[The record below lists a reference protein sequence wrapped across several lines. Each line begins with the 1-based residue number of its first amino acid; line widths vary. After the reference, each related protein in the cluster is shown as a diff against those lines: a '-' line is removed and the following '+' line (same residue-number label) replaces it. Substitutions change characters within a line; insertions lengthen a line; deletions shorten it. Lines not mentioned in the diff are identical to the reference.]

1 MFKNIADDITAE
13 EIKNR
18 ILAYASLKAAEEEV
32 DEDYWYGNIS
42 TYTLNLRLS
51 GIYGEKQFNDV
62 LSSGADSTLNI
73 GKYPYLE
80 NEVFLRET
88 QHLDNLN
95 FVKYLYQAFLARE
108 ADAGGL
114 EGNVNQLKN
123 GALRENLVIGLRNS
137 GEADNVFL
145 RVTECLDDEHF
156 LEIAHRVYLQPENRS
171 LRWSQDLESLQN
183 GTSRET
189 VFQDLKQF
197 QQLQT
202 ALKHREGD
210 FNREDRVFLQNTQN
224 LSNEEFVKE
233 LYLTYCKREADPGG
247 RTGNV
252 NQLDSGVARSDLLYG
267 LRTSEE
273 AANVFVDLTAGL
285 DNPTFIKVAYQAYRK
300 QELTP
305 QVQQQCL
312 EILEGGNIR
321 QTILRE
327 QLPAPTP
334 QEPIVSVE
342 IEPAEPVA
350 PIEPV
355 SIVPEPISP
364 LENAVEQLQNNF
376 ALEDEQF
383 LALKENSS
391 NTDFI
396 EQLYSTYL
404 KREADADGL
413 TSHLQQL
420 NRGVSRLEIL
430 YALRTSQEAANVF
443 VELTSAV
450 DNDSFIELAY
460 SKFRKQKLN
469 EIDRANAREIL
480 ESGQIRQTILQDC
493 PPLVALP
500 ETDLATLEDRTVTTE
515 TPKTT
520 PSVEPDLIFSP
531 QELLTDFQIEDREFI
546 ERTESLSNEQFV
558 GQIYRIF
565 FRREADSEGL
575 ASHTDQINKGVSR
588 GEILYDLRTSK
599 EAANVF
605 VENTTELNN
614 SEFLDVAYAVYL
626 KRNLDPENK
635 AAYLEYLEQGNPR
648 QDILS

>member
-1 MFKNIADDITAE
+1 MFKNIVDKITAE

-18 ILAYASLKAAEEEV
+18 LLAYASLKAAEEEV

-88 QHLDNLN
+88 QHLDDLN
-95 FVKYLYQAFLARE
+95 FVKQLYQAFLARE

-224 LSNEEFVKE
+224 HSNEEFVKE

-247 RTGNV
+247 LEGNV
-252 NQLDSGVARSDLLYG
+252 NQLNSGVARSDLLYG

-312 EILEGGNIR
+312 AILEGGNIR
-321 QTILRE
+321 QTILTE
-327 QLPAPTP
+327 QLPAATP
-334 QEPIVSVE
+334 QEPIVESVE
-342 IEPAEPVA
+342 MESAEPVA
-350 PIEPV
+350 LIEPV
-355 SIVPEPISP
+355 SIIPEVISP
-364 LENAVEQLQNNF
+364 LENALEQLQDNF
-376 ALEDEQF
+376 AKTDEQF
-383 LALKENSS
+383 LALKNSS

-396 EQLYSTYL
+396 EQLYLTYL
-404 KREADADGL
+404 KREADPDGL
-413 TSHLQQL
+413 TSNLQQL
-420 NRGVSRLEIL
+420 NSGVARREIL

-450 DNDSFIELAY
+450 DNESFIELAY
-460 SKFRKQKLN
+460 TKFRKQKLN
-469 EIDRANAREIL
+469 ETDRANAREIL

-500 ETDLATLEDRTVTTE
+500 ETDLATLENLTVTTE

-520 PSVEPDLIFSP
+520 PVEPDLIFSP

-558 GQIYRIF
+558 RQIYRIF
-565 FRREADSEGL
+565 FRREADPEGL

-588 GEILYDLRTSK
+588 GEILYDLRTSQ

-605 VENTTELNN
+605 VENTTELDN

-635 AAYLEYLEQGNPR
+635 AAYLEYLEEGNPR

>member
-1 MFKNIADDITAE
+1 MFKNIADNITAE

-18 ILAYASLKAAEEEV
+18 ILAYASLKAAEEKA

-51 GIYGEKQFNDV
+51 GVYGEKQFNDV

-88 QHLDNLN
+88 QHLDDLN
-95 FVKYLYQAFLARE
+95 FVKQLYQAFLARE

-114 EGNVNQLKN
+114 EGNVNQLQN

-137 GEADNVFL
+137 GEADGVFL

-156 LEIAHRVYLQPENRS
+156 LEIAHRVYLQPGNRS
-171 LRWSQDLESLQN
+171 LRWSQDLQSLQD
-183 GTSRET
+183 GMSREM

-210 FNREDRVFLQNTQN
+210 FAREDSVFLQNTQN

-247 RTGNV
+247 LEGNV
-252 NQLDSGVARSDLLYG
+252 NQLNSGVTRADLLYG

-285 DNPTFIKVAYQAYRK
+285 DIPTFIKVAYRAYRK

-305 QVQQQCL
+305 QAQQQCREVL
-312 EILEGGNIR
+312 EAGNIR
-321 QTILRE
+321 QAILTQ
-327 QLPAPTP
+327 QLPAPTSP
-334 QEPIVSVE
+334 EPIEPTPVEPVVSIEPAPIVS
-342 IEPAEPVA
+342 A
-350 PIEPV
+350 
-355 SIVPEPISP
+355 SP
-364 LENAVEQLQNNF
+364 LEIALEQLQDNF
-376 ALEDEQF
+376 AKTDEEF
-383 LALKENSS
+383 LARTAHLSDAE
-391 NTDFI
+391 FI
-396 EQLYSTYL
+396 KQLYLTYL
-404 KREADADGL
+404 KREADPDGL
-413 TSHLQQL
+413 NSNLQQM
-420 NRGVSRLEIL
+420 GSGISRLEIL
-430 YALRTSQEAANVF
+430 YPLRTSQEAASVF
-443 VELTSAV
+443 VDLTSAV
-450 DNDSFIELAY
+450 DNNRFIELAY
-460 SKFRKQKLN
+460 GNFRKEELDAAQ
-469 EIDRANAREIL
+469 RAKASEIL
-480 ESGQIRQTILQDC
+480 ESGQIRQTILQEC
-493 PPLVALP
+493 PPLAALP
-500 ETDLATLEDRTVTTE
+500 EVITEDESSVPTEIAVTT
-515 TPKTT
+515 P
-520 PSVEPDLIFSP
+520 VEPDPILTP
-531 QELLTDFQIEDREFI
+531 QELLADLKIEDEEFI
-546 ERTESLSNEQFV
+546 ERAESLSNEQFV
-558 GQIYRIF
+558 RQIYRIF
-565 FRREADSEGL
+565 FRREADPEGL
-575 ASHTDQINKGVSR
+575 ASHSDQLNRGVSR
-588 GEILYDLRTSK
+588 WEILYDLRTSK

-614 SEFLDVAYAVYL
+614 SEFLDIAYAVYL
-626 KRNLDPENK
+626 KKDLDPENK

>member
-32 DEDYWYGNIS
+32 DEDYWYGNIA

-80 NEVFLRET
+80 NEVFERET

-95 FVKYLYQAFLARE
+95 FVKQLYQAFLARE

-114 EGNVNQLKN
+114 EGNVNQLEN
-123 GALRENLVIGLRNS
+123 GALRENLIIGLRSS

-145 RVTECLDDEHF
+145 RVTDCLDDEHF
-156 LEIAHRVYLQPENRS
+156 LEIAHRVYLKPENRALRWEQDLQS
-171 LRWSQDLESLQN
+171 LRN
-183 GTSRET
+183 GMSRET

-210 FNREDRVFLQNTQN
+210 FNREDSVFLQNTQN

-247 RTGNV
+247 LEGNV
-252 NQLDSGVARSDLLYG
+252 NQLNGGVTRSDLLYG

-285 DNPTFIKVAYQAYRK
+285 DIPTFIKVAYQAYRK

-305 QVQQQCL
+305 QAQQQCL
-312 EILEGGNIR
+312 EILEAGNIR
-321 QTILRE
+321 QTILTE
-327 QLPAPTP
+327 QLSAPTP
-334 QEPIVSVE
+334 
-342 IEPAEPVA
+342 
-350 PIEPV
+350 
-355 SIVPEPISP
+355 PEPIETPVESVTVEPVEPVPTPVEPSP
-364 LENAVEQLQNNF
+364 REIAIEQLQANF
-376 ALEDEQF
+376 ASEDDLFLEQTAEI
-383 LALKENSS
+383 ANAE
-391 NTDFI
+391 FI
-396 EQLYSTYL
+396 QKLYLTYL
-404 KREADADGL
+404 KREADPDGL
-413 TSHLQQL
+413 ASNLQQL
-420 NRGVSRLEIL
+420 DSEVSRLEIL

-443 VELTSAV
+443 VDLTSAV
-450 DNDSFIELAY
+450 DNSDFVELAY
-460 SKFRKQKLN
+460 SYFRKQELN
-469 EIDRANAREIL
+469 EATKSQAIEIL

-493 PPLVALP
+493 PPPVSFKPEVSGTDERVEATATLTPTIVVP
-500 ETDLATLEDRTVTTE
+500 ETIFNSQDLL
-515 TPKTT
+515 
-520 PSVEPDLIFSP
+520 SDLK
-531 QELLTDFQIEDREFI
+531 IEDREFI
-546 ERTESLSNEQFV
+546 ERAESLSNEQFV
-558 GQIYRIF
+558 RQIYQLF
-565 FRREADSEGL
+565 FRREADTEGL
-575 ASHTDQINKGVSR
+575 TSHTDQLERGVSR
-588 GEILYDLRTSK
+588 WEILYDLRTSK

-605 VENTTELNN
+605 VENTMELDN
-614 SEFLDVAYAVYL
+614 SQFLDVAYAVYL
-626 KRNLDPENK
+626 KKDLDPENK

-648 QDILS
+648 QDILN